1 MEEDIFLDLIKV
13 KSVNSISIVT
23 NPDFKNLDRDGSLE
37 QILKSNDETNSTRR
51 FYRLNL
57 VDLNSL
63 AQNNFDFNI
72 GAVSTTFTSIDA
84 STKSTQA
91 IRDFIE
97 IT

>member
-1 MEEDIFLDLIKV
+1 
-13 KSVNSISIVT
+13 
-23 NPDFKNLDRDGSLE
+23 
-37 QILKSNDETNSTRR
+37 
-51 FYRLNL
+51 LNL